1 MRIIDISPLVTESS
15 PVYPGDDPLSLR
27 FAENAHCRV
36 GALSMSAHLGAH
48 VDAPLHLKRSGD
60 ISEIE
65 LSALLG
71 PCQVIELQ
79 KNFAIEAADLPEID
93 SSRVLIKTGFKSS
106 VWTDSFPYLL
116 LSAVEKLMDAGVRVI
131 GIDTPSIDAGA
142 DETLPSHVLA
152 IDAGIL
158 ILENLDLSAARA
170 GHYELVALPLKI
182 KGLDAS
188 PVRAVLLDFEENK

>member
-1 MRIIDISPLVTESS
+1 MPAAV
-15 PVYPGDDPLSLR
+15 
-27 FAENAHCRV
+27 
-36 GALSMSAHLGAH
+36 
-48 VDAPLHLKRSGD
+48 
-60 ISEIE
+60 
-65 LSALLG
+65 
-71 PCQVIELQ
+71 Q
-79 KNFAIEAADLPEID
+79 K
-93 SSRVLIKTGFKSS
+93 LI
-106 VWTDSFPYLL
+106 
-116 LSAVEKLMDAGVRVI
+116 DAGVRVI

-170 GHYELVALPLKI
+170 GHYQLVALPLKI